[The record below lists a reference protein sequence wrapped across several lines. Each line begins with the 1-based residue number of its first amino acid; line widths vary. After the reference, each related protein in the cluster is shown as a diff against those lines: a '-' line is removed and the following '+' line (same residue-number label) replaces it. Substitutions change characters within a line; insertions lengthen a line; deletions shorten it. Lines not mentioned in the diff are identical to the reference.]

1 MKNFIEHLKTSRSKK
16 LNDFLKLNALRIK
29 RYSLMVNELMRKK
42 NLILGIAVFFIN
54 VNQNFAQEIKTDSL
68 RTQIFSLSPLSK
80 KVGQVNGMVL
90 GVGIWEDERPIKING
105 LNFEVHPLAIL
116 GLLMFDPDKVEP
128 SNSSNIYL
136 NGLNI
141 SGGSYGAYHIK
152 GISIN
157 AMNISH
163 ITDGLGISISYN
175 VLQKANGVHVT
186 GIYNYI
192 ENGNGLFI
200 ASIYNNIEELNG
212 LSIGTINRT
221 EINKGLQIGIVNI
234 NKSKKGFQLGL
245 WNINEKRTLPFI
257 NW

>member
-42 NLILGIAVFFIN
+42 NLILVIAVFFIN

-68 RTQIFSLSPLSK
+68 RTQIFSLSPISK

-105 LNFEVHPLAIL
+105 LNIEIHPLAIL
-116 GLLMFDPDKVEP
+116 GLMIIDPEKIMP
-128 SNSSNIYL
+128 STIPNIKM
-136 NGLNI
+136 NGINI
-141 SGGSYGAYHIK
+141 SSGSSGNFNIT
-152 GISIN
+152 GISLS
-157 AMNISH
+157 AMTISH
-163 ITDGLGISISYN
+163 KINGLGISISYN

-192 ENGNGLFI
+192 ENGNGVFI

-212 LSIGTINRT
+212 LSIGTINKT
-221 EINKGLQIGIVNI
+221 EINRGLQIGIVNI